1 MRFTLAAVFAGAC
14 LLCMSAAL
22 HFLWM
27 GFQDRNR
34 AAVMADKLP
43 AGEVPISMS
52 VPKTSEALPKVS
64 EERMLEASPYLRSI
78 PEESA
83 SESRSPLV
91 AKLPSDLSEARR
103 EFAQRI
109 SNRFP
114 VGSPETDLIAA
125 LSAEGFV
132 APEPSRLPGG
142 GALVNEKGSVFR
154 QRRKG
159 RCISMLGVGWS
170 ADEKQNISTT
180 KAVYHLW
187 CW

>member
-1 MRFTLAAVFAGAC
+1 MRFSLAAVFAGVC
-14 LLCMSAAL
+14 LLCMSTAL
-22 HFLWM
+22 HFSWK
-27 GFQDRNR
+27 GFQDRDR
-34 AAVMADKLP
+34 TAAP
-43 AGEVPISMS
+43 FSMS
-52 VPKTSEALPKVS
+52 VPKTSEVLPKIS
-64 EERMLEASPYLRSI
+64 EESMLAASPYLRSI

-91 AKLPSDLSEARR
+91 AKLPSDESEAER

-132 APEPSRLPGG
+132 APEPYRLPGG
-142 GALVNEKGSVFR
+142 RALVNEKGSVFR

-159 RCISMLGVGWS
+159 RCISMLGVGWT